1 MSACGEGSGL
11 SYVDSKRE
19 ILFCFYEFFPTFSSL
34 VIKEMQIKTKVVFF
48 PPLNNQIDQDQ
59 KQSSRKSEELALT
72 CAASGFRSSESS

>member
-19 ILFCFYEFFPTFSSL
+19 ILFCFYGFFPTFSSL

-48 PPLNNQIDQDQ
+48 PLNNQIDQDQ

-72 CAASGFRSSESS
+72 RTASGFRSSESS